1 MRVKQIKDLPMA
13 TSAEL
18 YQLSWVMEQLMAD
31 PRRIVQARSQ
41 LHMGQLVQY
50 WDWDWGSG
58 KLRQARIVAMKDRQ
72 VTLVDEQSKQ
82 RFSVLYAAIVPPEEQ
97 QNTSTATSPSAAP
110 AAPLRPP
117 PEINRKQD
125 FRVGQRVSFVDQSLK
140 RQFGEITSAPPPS
153 IATAALGE
161 WGSACFSTSPTSRLR
176 PRGRQ

>member
-1 MRVKQIKDLPMA
+1 MRVEQIKDLPMA

-50 WDWDWGSG
+50 WDWGSG

-72 VTLVDEQSKQ
+72 VTLVDEQSQQ

-97 QNTSTATSPSAAP
+97 PSTSTATSPSAAP

-117 PEINRKQD
+117 PEIHRKQD

-140 RQFGEITSAPPPS
+140 RQVGEIKRLNQRT
-153 IATAALGE
+153 ATVH
-161 WGSACFSTSPTSRLR
+161 CD
-176 PRGRQ
+176 GRAWRVGFGLLQHVAGVTP

>member
-1 MRVKQIKDLPMA
+1 MRVEQIKDLPMA

-18 YQLSWVMEQLMAD
+18 YQLSWVIEQLMDD

-50 WDWDWGSG
+50 WDWGTG

-82 RFSVLYAAIVPPEEQ
+82 RFSVLYAAIVPAEEQ
-97 QNTSTATSPSAAP
+97 PNTSTATSTSPVP

-140 RQFGEITSAPPPS
+140 RQVGEIKRLNQRT
-153 IATAALGE
+153 ATVH
-161 WGSACFSTSPTSRLR
+161 CD
-176 PRGRQ
+176 GRAWRVGFGLLQHIVDVTP

>member
-1 MRVKQIKDLPMA
+1 MRVEQIKDLPMA

-31 PRRIVQARSQ
+31 PRRIVQARAQ

-50 WDWDWGSG
+50 WDWGTG
-58 KLRQARIVAMKDRQ
+58 KLRQSRIVAMKDRQ
-72 VTLVDEQSKQ
+72 VTLIDEQSQQ

-97 QNTSTATSPSAAP
+97 LNTLTAASPSAAA

-125 FRVGQRVSFVDQSLK
+125 LRVGQRVSFVDQSLK
-140 RQFGEITSAPPPS
+140 RQVGEIKRLNQRT
-153 IATAALGE
+153 ATVH
-161 WGSACFSTSPTSRLR
+161 CD
-176 PRGRQ
+176 GRAWRVGFGLLQHVPDVTP

>member
-1 MRVKQIKDLPMA
+1 MRVEQIKDLPMA

-18 YQLSWVMEQLMAD
+18 YQLSWVIEQLMDD

-50 WDWDWGSG
+50 WDWGTG

-82 RFSVLYAAIVPPEEQ
+82 RFSVLYAAIVPAEEQ
-97 QNTSTATSPSAAP
+97 PNTSTATSTSPVP

-117 PEINRKQD
+117 PEINGKQD

-140 RQFGEITSAPPPS
+140 RQFGEIKRLNQRT
-153 IATAALGE
+153 ATVHGD
-161 WGSACFSTSPTSRLR
+161 
-176 PRGRQ
+176 GRAWRVGFGLLQHIVDVTP